1 MIHLPIKMSTI
12 QRAEKIAA
20 AAHADTFDK
29 FGAPYMHHV
38 HRVSLAGLT
47 EEEKIVG
54 LLHDVV
60 EDTEW
65 TFEALE
71 NEGFSKQVINALKC
85 VTKTSEDEDY
95 ELFIQRVAR
104 NPSAIRVKLSDL
116 ADNMDIRRIPELGP
130 KDFERLTKYH
140 KAYQY
145 LKSLI

>member
-1 MIHLPIKMSTI
+1 MIHLPINMSTI

-71 NEGFSKQVINALKC
+71 REGFSKQVIDALKC

-95 ELFIQRVAR
+95 ELFIERVAR
-104 NPSAIRVKLSDL
+104 NPLAIRVKLNDL

>member
-1 MIHLPIKMSTI
+1 MSTI

-71 NEGFSKQVINALKC
+71 REGFSKQVIDALKC

-104 NPSAIRVKLSDL
+104 NPLAIRVKLNDL

>member
-1 MIHLPIKMSTI
+1 MSTI

-71 NEGFSKQVINALKC
+71 REGFSKQVIDALKC

-104 NPSAIRVKLSDL
+104 NPLAIRVKLNDL

-140 KAYQY
+140 KAYLY

>member
-1 MIHLPIKMSTI
+1 MSTI

-71 NEGFSKQVINALKC
+71 REGFSKQVIDALKC

-104 NPSAIRVKLSDL
+104 NPLAIRVKLNDL

-130 KDFERLTKYH
+130 KDFERLRKYH

>member
-1 MIHLPIKMSTI
+1 MSTI

-38 HRVSLAGLT
+38 HRVSLAGFT

-71 NEGFSKQVINALKC
+71 REGFSKQVIDALKC

-95 ELFIQRVAR
+95 ELFIERVAR
-104 NPSAIRVKLSDL
+104 NPLAIRVKLNDL

>member
-71 NEGFSKQVINALKC
+71 NEGFSKQVIDALKC

-104 NPSAIRVKLSDL
+104 NPLAIRVKLNDL

>member
-1 MIHLPIKMSTI
+1 MSTI

-71 NEGFSKQVINALKC
+71 NEGFPKQVIDALKC

-104 NPSAIRVKLSDL
+104 NPLAIRVKLNDL

>member
-1 MIHLPIKMSTI
+1 
-12 QRAEKIAA
+12 
-20 AAHADTFDK
+20 
-29 FGAPYMHHV
+29 MHHV

-71 NEGFSKQVINALKC
+71 REGFSKQVIDALKC

-104 NPSAIRVKLSDL
+104 NPLAIRVKLNDL

>member
-71 NEGFSKQVINALKC
+71 NEGFSKQVIDALKC

-95 ELFIQRVAR
+95 ELFIERVAR
-104 NPSAIRVKLSDL
+104 NPLAIRVKLNDL

>member
-1 MIHLPIKMSTI
+1 MSTI

-47 EEEKIVG
+47 EEEKVVG

-71 NEGFSKQVINALKC
+71 NEGFSKQVIDALKC

-104 NPSAIRVKLSDL
+104 NPLAIRVKLNDL

>member
-71 NEGFSKQVINALKC
+71 NEGFPKQVIDALKC

-104 NPSAIRVKLSDL
+104 NPLAIRVKLNDL

>member
-1 MIHLPIKMSTI
+1 MSTI

-20 AAHADTFDK
+20 EAHADTFDK

-71 NEGFSKQVINALKC
+71 REGFSKQVIDALKC

-104 NPSAIRVKLSDL
+104 NPLAIRVKLNDL

-130 KDFERLTKYH
+130 QDFERLTKYH

>member
-71 NEGFSKQVINALKC
+71 REGFSKQVIDALKC

-104 NPSAIRVKLSDL
+104 NPLAIRVKLNDL

>member
-1 MIHLPIKMSTI
+1 MIHLPINMSTI

-71 NEGFSKQVINALKC
+71 REGFSKQVIDALKC

-104 NPSAIRVKLSDL
+104 NPLAIRVKLNDL

>member
-1 MIHLPIKMSTI
+1 MSTI

-71 NEGFSKQVINALKC
+71 REGFSKQVIDALKC

-95 ELFIQRVAR
+95 ELFIERVAR
-104 NPSAIRVKLSDL
+104 NPLAIRVKLNDL

>member
-1 MIHLPIKMSTI
+1 MSTI

-71 NEGFSKQVINALKC
+71 NEGFSKQVIDALKC

-104 NPSAIRVKLSDL
+104 NPLAIRVKLNDL

>member
-47 EEEKIVG
+47 EEEKVVG

-71 NEGFSKQVINALKC
+71 NEGFSKQVIDALKC

-104 NPSAIRVKLSDL
+104 NPLAIRVKLNDL

>member
-1 MIHLPIKMSTI
+1 MSTI

-71 NEGFSKQVINALKC
+71 NEGFSKQVIDALKC

-104 NPSAIRVKLSDL
+104 NPLAIRVKLNDL
-116 ADNMDIRRIPELGP
+116 ADNMDIRRIPELGS

>member
-1 MIHLPIKMSTI
+1 MIHLPINMSTI

-20 AAHADTFDK
+20 EAHADTFDK

-71 NEGFSKQVINALKC
+71 REGFSKQVIDALKC

-95 ELFIQRVAR
+95 ELFIERVAR
-104 NPSAIRVKLSDL
+104 NPLAIRVKLNDL

-140 KAYQY
+140 KAYLY

>member
-1 MIHLPIKMSTI
+1 MSTI

-71 NEGFSKQVINALKC
+71 REGFSKQVIDALKC

-104 NPSAIRVKLSDL
+104 NPSAIRVKLNDL

>member
-1 MIHLPIKMSTI
+1 MSTI

-71 NEGFSKQVINALKC
+71 NEGFSKQVIDALKC

-95 ELFIQRVAR
+95 ELFIERVAR
-104 NPSAIRVKLSDL
+104 NPLAIRVKLNDL